1 MIRFLRLSLAALA
14 ALGAVTAQAPAQ
26 TFTLP
31 EIGLQNSGACRQFA
45 VRERD
50 TQTMVPLGC
59 IDTTSKKWT
68 LSPEKL
74 ISDSVV
80 AAGTC
85 DTSQWTGY
93 VGGTYSPQL
102 QCYASKQS
110 AKADIP
116 FPAVVGIGPENFLDP
131 KLPVNDQT
139 YIQLAQNLIQS
150 KTTQGNMRQE
160 SALVINFDSQTGAG
174 PQTNHGQKAALY
186 MPTLVRPGGGNTWVM
201 NPAITVLDGVGPQSM
216 YMIEGDVN
224 NYNGPYLPSGGL
236 GTFAAFFRTFHGF
249 PITASE
255 LWSGESPA
263 LSNITIATTNGSNS
277 VTFTGT
283 LHVGDKVTGPGI
295 PAYTYVAT
303 IGGSNT
309 RVNATSGT
317 AVLTQNATATATGVT
332 ASRETYGMINGH
344 LYQGANLIRDNTFF
358 DSTGSQNS
366 IQIGGTHQV
375 GVNTT
380 LGSMPYAMLTG
391 GGQRVCLN
399 ALSACMAY
407 DTTNNLLSLNDNRLL
422 ITNSGIITAS
432 VQAPGTSFLDLGN
445 SRGQALRLLD
455 AGGALANYVT
465 LQGNSAGFGPVLRAA
480 GSDANVPLN
489 LSGQGASPVQ
499 ILGGLAVTAGINAS
513 GLPTT
518 GTRRGALCIDTG
530 NNVYVNTS
538 GAC

>member
-1 MIRFLRLSLAALA
+1 MTSSLRLGLAALA

-31 EIGLQNSGACRQFA
+31 EIGLQGSGSCRQLA

-50 TQTMVPLGC
+50 TQTMVPVGC

-80 AAGTC
+80 AAGVC

-102 QCYASKQS
+102 HCYASKQS

-116 FPAVVGIGPENFLDP
+116 FPAVVGIGPENFLDS

-139 YIQLAQNLIQS
+139 YIQLAQN
-150 KTTQGNMRQE
+150 
-160 SALVINFDSQTGAG
+160 
-174 PQTNHGQKAALY
+174 
-186 MPTLVRPGGGNTWVM
+186 
-201 NPAITVLDGVGPQSM
+201 
-216 YMIEGDVN
+216 
-224 NYNGPYLPSGGL
+224 
-236 GTFAAFFRTFHGF
+236 
-249 PITASE
+249 
-255 LWSGESPA
+255 
-263 LSNITIATTNGSNS
+263 
-277 VTFTGT
+277 
-283 LHVGDKVTGPGI
+283 
-295 PAYTYVAT
+295 
-303 IGGSNT
+303 
-309 RVNATSGT
+309 
-317 AVLTQNATATATGVT
+317 
-332 ASRETYGMINGH
+332 
-344 LYQGANLIRDNTFF
+344 
-358 DSTGSQNS
+358 S
-366 IQIGGTHQV
+366 IQIGGPHLV

-407 DTTNNLLSLNDNRLL
+407 DTTNNLLRLNDNRLL

-432 VQAPGTSFLDLGN
+432 VQASGTSFLDLGN

-489 LSGQGASPVQ
+489 LSGQGNSPVQ
-499 ILGGLAVTAGINAS
+499 VLGGLAVTGGISAPS
-513 GLPTT
+513 LPTAGGSVK
-518 GTRRGALCIDTG
+518 GTVCADTAGNIYVKTTAGSCI
-530 NNVYVNTS
+530 
-538 GAC
+538 